1 MTATALIP
9 ADWEL
14 PEAIASRLG
23 DRVGRQRTMVAD
35 GHVLLVLHA
44 PPERDE
50 RQRRPRLFWR
60 NPEGVW
66 RSTNHGNDERALA
79 KHLTE
84 FEQLVETFSRAE
96 DLGDVELLRRTL
108 EGTIPVQRSISHL
121 HQALQDARQAV
132 PDDRLLINF
141 RDQAYDLERSADI
154 LLQDVRHDLEF
165 AAARHEEQQTAA
177 AHQMAV
183 AAHRLNVMAAL
194 FFPLATISAVM
205 GMNFV
210 PTFAQYVSP
219 HALLAAIVGGS
230 LLIGGIIAASL
241 PKPK

>member
-1 MTATALIP
+1 MPATALIP
-9 ADWEL
+9 PDWKL

-35 GHVLLVLHA
+35 GHLLLVLHA

-50 RQRRPRLFWR
+50 RQRRARLFWR
-60 NPEGVW
+60 DANGEW
-66 RSTNHGNDERALA
+66 KSTNHGNDERALA
-79 KHLTE
+79 KYLTE
-84 FEQLVETFSRAE
+84 YERLLETFSRAE

-108 EGTIPVQRSISHL
+108 EGAIPVQRSVAHL
-121 HQALQDARQAV
+121 HQALQDARQAI
-132 PDDRLLINF
+132 PDDRVLINF
-141 RDQAYDLERSADI
+141 RDQAYDMQRTADI
-154 LLQDVRHDLEF
+154 LLQDVSHDLEF

-183 AAHRLNVMAAL
+183 AAHRLNVMAAF

-210 PTFAQYVSP
+210 PPFSEYVSP
-219 HALLAAIVGGS
+219 ISLLVAIVGGS
-230 LLIGGIIAASL
+230 LALGGIIAASL
-241 PKPK
+241 PRPG